1 MCQIRKKPKEIKTQ
15 QEKNVGNISDT
26 KQTENVKIY
35 SNRGKVE
42 GKLSCLHILPW
53 GLQGHSFLGKIQFK
67 AVLTL
72 LASSKGFNDVYM

>member
-1 MCQIRKKPKEIKTQ
+1 MILFCMNFSQWYLMCQIRKKNKEIKTQ

-42 GKLSCLHILPW
+42 GKLSYLYCPGAYKDIL
-53 GLQGHSFLGKIQFK
+53 F
-67 AVLTL
+67 
-72 LASSKGFNDVYM
+72 